1 MEKEEALSKLSL
13 SRNVNQP
20 FEVITDEN
28 SYQVNNFDEYD
39 DDNVELTLID
49 NSTKVIPYNSI
60 LFSYSEN
67 ISLNPKS

>member
-20 FEVITDEN
+20 FEVITDEH